1 MILHEIKLELLK
13 ENQHVP
19 QPTNF
24 GTSSGNSTDSNAD
37 KEKTV
42 FIDYIEEDDYE
53 FFEYVS
59 GVLQGA
65 GFRIWETKLGRT
77 HFDNLEEGIKHA
89 KWYIPLISGT
99 SVENKEFLLLN
110 RKCLSVVNTSI
121 ETNEL
126 RVIPLLDGI
135 DEAKLPQEIGWITY
149 LKRDDANF
157 QQRLLD
163 VLQRKFCSVLFK
175 LSAK

>member
-1 MILHEIKLELLK
+1 MSPPSNI
-13 ENQHVP
+13 
-19 QPTNF
+19 
-24 GTSSGNSTDSNAD
+24 GTSSRNSTDSNAD
-37 KEKTV
+37 TVKTV

-53 FFEYVS
+53 FFEFIS

-65 GFRIWETKLGRT
+65 GFTILESKPGRT

-89 KWYIPLISGT
+89 KWYIPLISDKSKKNET
-99 SVENKEFLLLN
+99 FLLLN

-135 DEAKLPQEIGWITY
+135 DETELPQEIGWITY
-149 LKRDDANF
+149 LKRDDENF
-157 QQRLLD
+157 QQRLLG
-163 VLQRKFCSVLFK
+163 VLQRKFYFCLIVSK
-175 LSAK
+175 LK